1 MRISRVL
8 RVWCPFLLILLDK
21 SSVVGVDGGEI
32 ACHAIRYIF
41 NNKNLDVSEVPVSP
55 RQGKCNILVDFTY
68 KY

>member
-1 MRISRVL
+1 M
-8 RVWCPFLLILLDK
+8 
-21 SSVVGVDGGEI
+21 GVDGGEI

-68 KY
+68 KYWQKTNQKNFNLTQWS